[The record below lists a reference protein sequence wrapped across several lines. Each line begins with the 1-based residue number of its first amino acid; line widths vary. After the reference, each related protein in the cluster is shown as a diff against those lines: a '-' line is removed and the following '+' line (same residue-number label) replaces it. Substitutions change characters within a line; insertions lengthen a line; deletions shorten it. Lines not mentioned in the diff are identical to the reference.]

1 MEIKEFYAELFK
13 RGALKPEDLE
23 ENSNCL
29 KACQVAPLRPIYVS
43 RGELC
48 QKVTKIYAYMSEIHS
63 NMSPDPETIEV
74 FMAGVTVGTGMSP
87 DGWIDHENVH
97 EFLSAKEALE
107 WNQHTRHAIE
117 RKGLSHSA
125 WVEVY
130 GREFFCS
137 WNTLPK
143 SASDMFYSASVKVIE
158 LYNGEIIEHISKI
171 LNGCSLDEVSDRQYI
186 SECFTAEID
195 ANIQDKLPKWVI
207 PHEIKI

>member
-1 MEIKEFYAELFK
+1 MEIKEFYSELFK

-23 ENSNCL
+23 EDSNCL
-29 KACQVAPLRPIYVS
+29 KDCEVAPLRPIYVS
-43 RGELC
+43 RGEIC
-48 QKVTKIYAYMSEIHS
+48 QKVTKVYAYMTEVMSDGSPNAVSVEIF
-63 NMSPDPETIEV
+63 T
-74 FMAGVTVGTGMSP
+74 AGVTVGQSNYVHEL
-87 DGWIDHENVH
+87 IDHVNVN

-117 RKGLSHSA
+117 RKGLSHSE
-125 WVEVY
+125 WIEVY

-143 SASDMFYSASVKVIE
+143 SESDMFYSASVKVVE
-158 LYNGEIIEHISKI
+158 LYNGEITEIASKI
-171 LNGCSLDEVSDRQYI
+171 LKGCSLDEVSDSQYI

-207 PHEIKI
+207 PHEIKT